1 MLDTTTYLLTQ
12 NNPAGPILRPAEPM
26 PHELLCDEIDDSAGA
41 PTLGRLIGGLI
52 SFVLL
57 AATGVYF
64 YFYLTL

>member
-1 MLDTTTYLLTQ
+1 M
-12 NNPAGPILRPAEPM
+12 RPAEPM